1 MAELGRPLVILGVV
15 LILAG
20 LAFTFSD
27 RIPFL
32 GRLPGDIVVQREG
45 LTCAVPIATS
55 LLLSLLL
62 TIVLNVIARLGSR

>member
-1 MAELGRPLVILGVV
+1 MAEFGRPLLILGAV
-15 LILAG
+15 LILLG

-27 RIPFL
+27 RIPL
-32 GRLPGDIVVQREG
+32 IGRLPGDIVVQREG

-62 TIVLNVIARLGSR
+62 TIVLNVIARLGNR